1 MDPKSKEVLEA
12 ICLKEIDSLQEN
24 EVAFLKARS
33 SYLSDEMKDKFSS
46 ILSDGEETSSK
57 KKSKKSE

>member
-1 MDPKSKEVLEA
+1 MDPKSQEVLEA
-12 ICLKEIDSLQEN
+12 ICLKEIDALQET
-24 EVAFLKARS
+24 EIGFLKARS

-46 ILSDGEETSSK
+46 ILSDGETK